1 MPKNNF
7 QIASSP
13 QFHSGMST
21 SSVMAHVSLALVPAS
36 VWGVY
41 VFGWRALLVL
51 LVSIAASVLTE
62 FLLNRA
68 SSDENT
74 IGDCSALLTGLLI
87 GMNMPPAVPLF
98 IPVIASVFAI
108 LVVKWTFGGLGANW
122 MNPALA
128 GRVFVFM
135 SWTSG
140 MTKWTLP
147 GRLGSTGTMDAVTG
161 PTPLGS
167 LKTGLMN
174 GVDGIHGPLQ
184 LLAGE
189 GVPVTYNDL
198 FVGNIPGCIGEVSA
212 LLLLVGGLYL
222 LVRKIITWHIPVSYA
237 ASFALLVWAFGGS
250 RYGSGLF
257 TGDVLFHLLSGGFML
272 GALFMATDMATS
284 PVTNKGKLI
293 YGLGC
298 GFMTFLIRFFGSF
311 PEGVSLAIIF
321 MNIFVPLIDRF
332 IKPVTFGVPRK
343 KDSGKVKEAAK

>member
-7 QIASSP
+7 QITSSP

-21 SSVMAHVSLALVPAS
+21 SFVMGHVALALVPAS
-36 VWGVY
+36 LWGIY

-51 LVSIAASVLTE
+51 LVSMAAAMLTE
-62 FLLNRA
+62 FVLGKITN
-68 SSDENT
+68 SDNT
-74 IGDCSALLTGLLI
+74 LTDGSALVTGLLI

-98 IPVIASVFAI
+98 IPIIASFFAI
-108 LVVKWTFGGLGANW
+108 FVVKWTFGGLGANW

-135 SWTSG
+135 SWTGG
-140 MTKWTLP
+140 MTTWTLP
-147 GRLGSTGTMDAVTG
+147 GRLGSTGSLDAVTG

-167 LKTGLMN
+167 LKTGLLN

-189 GVPVTYNDL
+189 GVPVTYKDL
-198 FVGNIPGCIGEVSA
+198 FMGNVPGCIGEVSA
-212 LLLLVGGLYL
+212 FLLLAGGLYL
-222 LVRKIITWHIPVSYA
+222 LLRKIISWHIPVSYI
-237 ASFALLVWAFGGS
+237 ASFSLLVWIFGGN
-250 RYGSGLF
+250 RYGTGFFS
-257 TGDVLFHLLSGGFML
+257 GDVLFHLLAGGFML

-284 PVTNKGKLI
+284 PVTKKGKII
-293 YGLGC
+293 YGVGC

-343 KDSGKVKEAAK
+343 KESAKSKEAAR